1 MKTKKENFKK
11 MEKSNLEEQKYI
23 RAKKRVKAI
32 KGFYVHLTIFILVNA
47 FLLISRAF
55 SDGGWEIFWEWQ
67 SYNTFVFWGIGI
79 VFHAFNVFGM
89 GFLLGKDWEERKI
102 KDIMD
107 KDKKE
112 FWE

>member
-1 MKTKKENFKK
+1 

-32 KGFYVHLTIFILVNA
+32 KGFYVHLTVYILVNL
-47 FLLISRAF
+47 FLIIMKSF
-55 SDGGWEIFWEWQ
+55 SEGGWEQFWQWQ
-67 SYNTFVFWGIGI
+67 TYNTAIFWGIGI

-89 GFLLGKDWEERKI
+89 KFLLGENWEEKKI
-102 KDIMD
+102 KEIMD